1 MSDSKKNK
9 FKGGEQGKEINVDQI
24 DLVKMKEKTV
34 DLPGLLEYAHSVG
47 GFSVVPT
54 EQGVIKGKAMQ
65 AMSEQ
70 TQMHLDQIFEQMQ
83 LLAKQAKSLKDRAE
97 ISTLIYEAEMK
108 FQPVI
113 GHTYYVYEKKNGKT
127 LLSMVSPQE
136 WGTPSPFARFINQFK
151 LLADHTWQI
160 IETDEEENKNDS
172 I

>member
-1 MSDSKKNK
+1 VSEDNK
-9 FKGGEQGKEINVDQI
+9 PKPIDVDQI

-34 DLPGLLEYAHSVG
+34 DLPALLEYAHSVG
-47 GFSVVPT
+47 GFSIVPT

-83 LLAKQAKSLKDRAE
+83 LLAKQAKNLKDRAE
-97 ISTLIYEAEMK
+97 ISALIYEAEIK

-113 GHTYYVYEKKNGKT
+113 GHTYYVYEKKDGST
-127 LLSMVSPQE
+127 LLSMVSPEE
-136 WGTPSPFARFINQFK
+136 WGTPSPFGKFLNEVK

-160 IETDEEENKNDS
+160 IQTEEEE
-172 I
+172 